1 MANASFEV
9 PHTESIKY
17 IGSKL
22 RLLPYILQMTKC
34 PDISTVLDAFS
45 GSTRVSQALAQCG
58 YNVTANDLSE
68 WSEVL
73 GNCYLMPGKSDAF
86 YQEILDGLNSLPGYD
101 GWFTEH
107 YGGDSPEGKMPFKKH
122 NTRKLDAIRD
132 RIDTLEIDFIDKCV
146 LLTSLM
152 RALDEVDNTLGHYVS
167 YLSGWSSRSERTLRL
182 ELPSRFRIT
191 TDNHVIRGDAFE
203 AIKTYH
209 DLVYLDPPYGS
220 NNEKMPPSRV
230 RYASYYHIWKT
241 VILNDRPQLFGKVNR
256 REDTRDPAGASVFE
270 EFRKN
275 EEGRF
280 IAMKAID
287 RLISEANARYIL
299 LSYSSGGRA
308 TREELYD
315 IIHTHGKLLSAR
327 EIDFRKNVM
336 ASCSR
341 TNEWRNDTGPH
352 KEYLFLM
359 EK

>member
-1 MANASFEV
+1 MANAPFEV

-34 PDISTVLDAFS
+34 PDIATVLDAFS

-58 YNVTANDLSE
+58 FNVTANDLSE

-73 GNCYLMPGKSDAF
+73 GNCYLMPGKPDAF

-167 YLSGWSSRSERTLRL
+167 YLSGWSSRSERPLRL
-182 ELPSRFRIT
+182 ELPSRFSIT

-203 AIKTYH
+203 AIKT
-209 DLVYLDPPYGS
+209 
-220 NNEKMPPSRV
+220 
-230 RYASYYHIWKT
+230 
-241 VILNDRPQLFGKVNR
+241 
-256 REDTRDPAGASVFE
+256 
-270 EFRKN
+270 
-275 EEGRF
+275 
-280 IAMKAID
+280 
-287 RLISEANARYIL
+287 
-299 LSYSSGGRA
+299 
-308 TREELYD
+308 
-315 IIHTHGKLLSAR
+315 
-327 EIDFRKNVM
+327 
-336 ASCSR
+336 
-341 TNEWRNDTGPH
+341 
-352 KEYLFLM
+352 
-359 EK
+359 